1 VRRLPVNAVPFQER
15 RRVSLV
21 DLVDERVAAV
31 DGVLRCALGRS
42 SLCQV
47 L

>member
-1 VRRLPVNAVPFQER
+1 MRRLPVNAVPFQER

-21 DLVDERVAAV
+21 DLVDERLAAV
-31 DGVLRCALGRS
+31 DGVLQCALGDGPF
-42 SLCQV
+42 CQV